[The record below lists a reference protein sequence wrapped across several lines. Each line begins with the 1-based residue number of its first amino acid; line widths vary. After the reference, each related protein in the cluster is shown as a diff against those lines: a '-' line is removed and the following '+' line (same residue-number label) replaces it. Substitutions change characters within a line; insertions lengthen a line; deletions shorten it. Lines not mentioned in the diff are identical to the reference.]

1 MKNFSIKKYS
11 IIAGAILIVTII
23 LLVIFSG
30 DSIKVSAIPFGL
42 PAKTKIPIGEK
53 AKFPQA
59 PVAAE
64 IDLQRANDLRMAGA
78 FAAAQ
83 DYYETILL
91 KYPNLPVA
99 LFGAAYSIIAQD
111 SISAE
116 KIAKAKNLIESLAQ
130 QMPGSVWVKL
140 LLTFSREHEGN
151 LIYALDMASELASA
165 SPAFSEARL
174 RYAELLLKTEQP
186 SNAANEAR
194 AAISISGGLDARAY
208 ANLAFALHKMG
219 NIEECSELVN
229 YALPRFPSQTGLL
242 LLHGYLNEY
251 SRNFDVALS
260 DYKKILV
267 LKPNDAN
274 ASNAIA
280 TLGEKIPPQMDAATT
295 YKGGISLKDYAKEA
309 AKTILPLIDEYP
321 ENLPLREAMGKI
333 YLKARLMKEARAQFS
348 EIYSQDF
355 EYPNIKKLLEEASEE
370 QYRPISLAP
379 TLYGKA
385 LTDSLAKTFDALRKS
400 EKLDNDYL
408 GHYLVHY
415 GATLK
420 EFFSKYSITKFKK
433 MDDKTFVERYN
444 LESFI
449 YENTIFFD
457 SRKTFYAVRSVITNT
472 EAPGSYSYIQDLFGH
487 FLKKEIEVLG
497 EGVSVENRECYGDKW
512 NGAIWTSR
520 DNLEILMHNNGK
532 PRTVYI
538 LRLHAKRFPDTGN
551 LCSYVSMALDK
562 SRALKL

>member
-1 MKNFSIKKYS
+1 MKKYS
-11 IIAGAILIVTII
+11 IIAAVVLIVTII

-30 DSIKVSAIPFGL
+30 DSVKVSAIPFGL

-53 AKFPQA
+53 AKFPQP

-186 SNAANEAR
+186 SMAANEAR

-267 LKPNDAN
+267 LKPSDAN

-280 TLGEKIPPQMDAATT
+280 TLGEKIPPQTTDAATT

-321 ENLPLREAMGKI
+321 ENLPLREALGRI
-333 YLKARLMKEARAQFS
+333 YLRARLMREARAQFS
-348 EIYSQDF
+348 EIYAQDF

-370 QYRPISLAP
+370 QYKPISLAP

-400 EKLDNDYL
+400 EKLDNDHL

-415 GATLK
+415 GSTLK
-420 EFFSKYSITKFKK
+420 EFFSKYSITRFKK
-433 MDDKTFVERYN
+433 INDNTFMERYN
-444 LESFI
+444 VESFI

-457 SRKTFYAVRSVITNT
+457 SRKTFYAVRSVITNS
-472 EAPGSYSYIQDLFGH
+472 EATGSYNYIQDLFGY

-497 EGVSVENRECYGDKW
+497 EGVSVDTRECYGEKW
-512 NGAIWTSR
+512 NGAVWTSR
-520 DNLEILMHNNGK
+520 DNIEVLMHSAGK
-532 PRTVYI
+532 PRTVFI
-538 LRLHAKRFPDTGN
+538 MRLQAKRFSDTGN
-551 LCSYVSMALDK
+551 LCSYVSMALDR
-562 SRALKL
+562 SRALRF

>member
-1 MKNFSIKKYS
+1 MKKYL
-11 IIAGAILIVTII
+11 IIAIAVLIVTTILIV
-23 LLVIFSG
+23 VFSG
-30 DSIKVSAIPFGL
+30 GSIKVSAIPFGL
-42 PAKTKIPIGEK
+42 PAKTKIPIGEE
-53 AKFPQA
+53 AKFPKA
-59 PVAAE
+59 PAAAE

-78 FAAAQ
+78 FESAQ

-91 KYPNLPVA
+91 KYPNLPIA

-111 SISAE
+111 SISSE

-151 LIYALDMASELASA
+151 LIYALDMASELAYA

-174 RYAELLLKTEQP
+174 RYAELLLKIEQP
-186 SNAANEAR
+186 AKAANEAK

-208 ANLAFALHKMG
+208 ANLALALHKMG
-219 NIEECSELVN
+219 NIEECTELVN

-267 LKPNDAN
+267 LKPNDIN
-274 ASNAIA
+274 ALNAIA
-280 TLGEKIPPQMDAATT
+280 TLGEKIPPQIEVATT
-295 YKGGISLKDYAKEA
+295 YQVGISLKDHAKEA
-309 AKTILPLIDEYP
+309 AKTILPLINEYP
-321 ENLPLREAMGKI
+321 ENLPLREAMGRI
-333 YLKARLMKEARAQFS
+333 YLKARLMREARAQFS
-348 EIYSQDF
+348 EIYAQDF
-355 EYPNIKKLLEEASEE
+355 EYPNIKRLLEEASEE
-370 QYRPISLAP
+370 QYKPISLAP

-415 GATLK
+415 GSTLK

-433 MDDKTFVERYN
+433 IDDKTFVEKYN
-444 LESFI
+444 VESFM
-449 YENTIFFD
+449 YENAVFFD
-457 SRKTFYAVRSVITNT
+457 SKKTFYAVRSTITDTDVN
-472 EAPGSYSYIQDLFGH
+472 YIQDIFGH
-487 FLKKEIEVLG
+487 FLKKETEILG
-497 EGVSVENRECYGDKW
+497 EGVSVENRECYGNKW
-512 NGAIWTSR
+512 DGAIWTSR
-520 DNLEILMHNNGK
+520 DNLEILMHNSGK

-551 LCSYVSMALDK
+551 LCTYVSMALDK
-562 SRALKL
+562 SKALRL

>member
-1 MKNFSIKKYS
+1 MKKYYTKIKYS
-11 IIAGAILIVTII
+11 IIAAAVLIVTII
-23 LLVIFSG
+23 LLVIFNG

-59 PVAAE
+59 PSAAE

-78 FAAAQ
+78 FVAAQ
-83 DYYETILL
+83 DHYETILL
-91 KYPNLPVA
+91 KYPNMPIA

-116 KIAKAKNLIESLAQ
+116 KIAKAKSLIESLAQ

-151 LIYALDMASELASA
+151 LIYALDMASELAYA

-186 SNAANEAR
+186 ARAADEAK

-208 ANLAFALHKMG
+208 ANLALALHKMG

-267 LKPNDAN
+267 LKPNDIN

-280 TLGEKIPPQMDAATT
+280 TLGEKIPPQIDASTSTA
-295 YKGGISLKDYAKEA
+295 YKGGISLKDQAKEA
-309 AKTILPLIDEYP
+309 AKTILPIIDEYP
-321 ENLPLREAMGKI
+321 ENLPLREALGRI
-333 YLKARLMKEARAQFS
+333 YLKARLMREARAQFS
-348 EIYSQDF
+348 EIYAQDF
-355 EYPNIKKLLEEASEE
+355 EYPNIKRLLEEASEE
-370 QYRPISLAP
+370 QYKPISLAP

-415 GATLK
+415 GSTLK
-420 EFFSKYSITKFKK
+420 EFFSKYSITRFKK
-433 MDDKTFVERYN
+433 IDDRTFVEKYN
-444 LESFI
+444 VESFA

-457 SRKTFYAVRSVITNT
+457 SKKTFYAVRSVITDSGVN
-472 EAPGSYSYIQDLFGH
+472 YIQDLFGH
-487 FLKKEIEVLG
+487 FLKKETEILG
-497 EGVSVENRECYGDKW
+497 QSVSVENKECSGNKW
-512 NGAIWTSR
+512 DGAIWTSR
-520 DNLEILMHNNGK
+520 DNREILMHSTGK
-532 PRTVYI
+532 PRTIYI
-538 LRLHAKRFPDTGN
+538 LRLHAKRFSDSGN
-551 LCSYVSMALDK
+551 LCTYVSMAMDK
-562 SRALKL
+562 SKMLKF